1 MEMVDESLNRF
12 DVWLVLKNPE
22 KGRVVENLGLCTIIS
37 PDELNTLP
45 NRIVA
50 PMTTECEKLHSR
62 VECLFDNSKGYIMLD
77 QMRVVDKLCF
87 VKKLGKLESDVHVK
101 LCDCLQEFF
110 AL

>member
-1 MEMVDESLNRF
+1 MEMVEENLNRF

-22 KGRVVENLGLCTIIS
+22 KGRVVENLGLCAIIS
-37 PDELNTLP
+37 PDELNALP

-50 PMTTECEKLHSR
+50 PMTTECKELPSR
-62 VECLFDNSKGYIMLD
+62 IECNFDNSKGYIMLD
-77 QMRVVDKLCF
+77 QMRVIDKLCF
-87 VKKLGKLESDVHVK
+87 VRKLGSLESAVHAK

>member
-1 MEMVDESLNRF
+1 MVDESLNRF

-22 KGRVVENLGLCTIIS
+22 KGRVVENLGLCAIIS

>member
-1 MEMVDESLNRF
+1 VVEESLNRF

-22 KGRVVENLGLCTIIS
+22 QGRVVENLGLCAILS

-50 PMTTECEKLHSR
+50 PMTTECENIPSR
-62 VECLFDNSKGYIMLD
+62 VECHFDNSKGYIMVD
-77 QMRVVDKLCF
+77 QMRVIDKLCF
-87 VKKLGKLESDVHVK
+87 VKKLGTLESDVHVK
-101 LCDCLQEFF
+101 LCDCIQEFF

>member
-1 MEMVDESLNRF
+1 MEMVGESLNRF
-12 DVWLVLKNPE
+12 DVWLVLKSPE
-22 KGRVVENLGLCTIIS
+22 KGRIVENLGLCAIIS

-50 PMTTECEKLHSR
+50 PMTTESEKLPSR
-62 VECLFDNSKGYIMLD
+62 IECNFDNSKGYIMLD
-77 QMRVVDKLCF
+77 QMRVIDKLCF
-87 VKKLGKLESDVHVK
+87 VRKLGSLESAVHAK

>member
-1 MEMVDESLNRF
+1 MEMVEESLNRF

-22 KGRVVENLGLCTIIS
+22 KGRVVENLGLCAIIS
-37 PDELNTLP
+37 PDELNALP

-50 PMTTECEKLHSR
+50 PMTTKCEKLPSR
-62 VECLFDNSKGYIMLD
+62 IECNFDNSKGYIMLD
-77 QMRVVDKLCF
+77 QMRVIDKLCF
-87 VKKLGKLESDVHVK
+87 VRKLGSLDLAVHAK